1 MYSPKIR
8 EVHISILYK
17 LARVKNLRMTQ
28 LVDQVLVQYLAS
40 VDQDAVEKEFTF
52 KEKGHKR

>member
-40 VDQDAVEKEFTF
+40 IDQDAVEKEFTL
-52 KEKGHKR
+52 KEKGHQR